1 MQAIRYEATVGS
13 DHALHVATP
22 DLPEG
27 TVTEVMV
34 LVRHR
39 PFKVNKDFATM
50 LGQFPHYRD
59 LEEVNDYVN
68 PLRRD
73 R

>member
-1 MQAIRYEATVGS
+1 MRGMWRRRIYPRGW
-13 DHALHVATP
+13 
-22 DLPEG
+22 